1 MVLVGHFVELEQYK
15 HFMQLNKIKIIQI
28 YKLIQNNK
36 LLIALELLD
45 LTDEMVDKLTMF
57 MIILKIMEFQLNKN
71 IHMRLRI

>member
-1 MVLVGHFVELEQYK
+1 VVLVGHFVELEQYK

>member
-1 MVLVGHFVELEQYK
+1 VELEQYK